1 MILLVAPEIPANS
14 NAERRQL
21 VSSSIFATVILIM
34 TEVMFFAALISAYM
48 IIRSGA
54 EEWPP
59 WGQPRL
65 PVFATALNS
74 LTLLASAFCLH
85 RSVKVFSSQASHSK
99 QLLALAIALGTVFVS
114 VQGYEW
120 VQLIS
125 FGLTITSSTY
135 GGVFY
140 LIIGAH
146 GLHVIG
152 GLLAMLACLRRLN
165 STSQQLTIDYLRA
178 AQIFWYFVV
187 GVWPILYTLVYL
199 L

>member
-21 VSSSIFATVILIM
+21 VSSSIFATVIMIM

-85 RSVKVFSSQASHSK
+85 RSVKVFSSQASQSK
-99 QLLALAIALGTVFVS
+99 QLLALSIALGTVFVS

-120 VQLIS
+120 VQLIN

-152 GLLAMLACLRRLN
+152 GLLALLACLRRLN
-165 STSQQLTIDYLRA
+165 STSQQLTIDNFRA

-187 GVWPILYTLVYL
+187 GVWPVLYTLVYL

>member
-74 LTLLASAFCLH
+74 LALLASAFCLH
-85 RSVKVFSSQASHSK
+85 QSVKVFSSQALRSK
-99 QLLALAIALGTVFVS
+99 QLLALTIALGTVFVS

-152 GLLAMLACLRRLN
+152 GLLALLACLKRLN
-165 STSQQLTIDYLRA
+165 STSQQLTIDNLRA

-187 GVWPILYTLVYL
+187 GVWPVLYTLVYL

>member
-65 PVFATALNS
+65 PVFATAINS

-85 RSVKVFSSQASHSK
+85 RSVKVFSSQASQSK
-99 QLLALAIALGTVFVS
+99 QLLALAIALGIVFVS

-152 GLLAMLACLRRLN
+152 GLLALLACLRRLN
-165 STSQQLTIDYLRA
+165 STSQQLTIDNFRA

>member
-21 VSSSIFATVILIM
+21 VSSSIFATVIMIM

-85 RSVKVFSSQASHSK
+85 RSVKVFSSQASQSK
-99 QLLALAIALGTVFVS
+99 QLLALAIALGIVFVS

-152 GLLAMLACLRRLN
+152 GLLALLACLRRFN
-165 STSQQLTIDYLRA
+165 STSQQLTIDNLRA

>member
-21 VSSSIFATVILIM
+21 VSSSIFATVIMIM

-65 PVFATALNS
+65 PVLATAINS

-85 RSVKVFSSQASHSK
+85 RSVKVFSSQAPQSK
-99 QLLALAIALGTVFVS
+99 QLLALAIALGIVFVS

-152 GLLAMLACLRRLN
+152 GLLALLACLRRLN
-165 STSQQLTIDYLRA
+165 STSQQLTIDNLRA

-187 GVWPILYTLVYL
+187 GVWPVLYTLVYL

>member
-48 IIRSGA
+48 IIRSGS

-74 LTLLASAFCLH
+74 LALLASAFCLH
-85 RSVKVFSSQASHSK
+85 QSVKVFSSQALRSK
-99 QLLALAIALGTVFVS
+99 QLLALTIALGTVFVS

-152 GLLAMLACLRRLN
+152 GLLALLACLRRFN
-165 STSQQLTIDYLRA
+165 STSQQLTTDNFRA

-187 GVWPILYTLVYL
+187 GVWPVLYTLVYL

>member
-21 VSSSIFATVILIM
+21 VSSSIFATVVLIM

-48 IIRSGA
+48 IIRSGS

-74 LTLLASAFCLH
+74 LALLASAFCLH
-85 RSVKVFSSQASHSK
+85 RSVKVFSSQAPRSK
-99 QLLALAIALGTVFVS
+99 QLLALTIALGTVFVS

-120 VQLIS
+120 VQLIN

-152 GLLAMLACLRRLN
+152 GLLALLACLKRLN
-165 STSQQLTIDYLRA
+165 STSQQLTIDNLRA

-187 GVWPILYTLVYL
+187 GVWPVLYTLVYL

>member
-48 IIRSGA
+48 IIRSGS

-74 LTLLASAFCLH
+74 LALLASAFCLH
-85 RSVKVFSSQASHSK
+85 QSVKVFSSQALRSK
-99 QLLALAIALGTVFVS
+99 QLLALTIALGTVFVS

-152 GLLAMLACLRRLN
+152 GLLALLACLKRLN
-165 STSQQLTIDYLRA
+165 STSQQLTIDNLRA

>member
-21 VSSSIFATVILIM
+21 VSSSIFATVIMIM

-85 RSVKVFSSQASHSK
+85 RSVKVFSSQASQSK
-99 QLLALAIALGTVFVS
+99 QLLALAIALGIVFVS

-152 GLLAMLACLRRLN
+152 GLLALLACLRRLN
-165 STSQQLTIDYLRA
+165 STSQQLTIDNFRA

>member
-21 VSSSIFATVILIM
+21 VSSSIFATVVLIM

-48 IIRSGA
+48 IIRSGS

-74 LTLLASAFCLH
+74 LALLASAFCLH
-85 RSVKVFSSQASHSK
+85 QSVKVFSSQALRSK
-99 QLLALAIALGTVFVS
+99 QLLALTIALGTVFVS

-152 GLLAMLACLRRLN
+152 GLLALLACLKRLN
-165 STSQQLTIDYLRA
+165 STSQQLTIDNLRA

-187 GVWPILYTLVYL
+187 GVWPVLYTLVYL

>member
-21 VSSSIFATVILIM
+21 VSSSIFATVIMIM

-65 PVFATALNS
+65 PVFATAINS

-85 RSVKVFSSQASHSK
+85 RSVKVFSSQASQSK
-99 QLLALAIALGTVFVS
+99 QLLALAIALGIVFVS

-152 GLLAMLACLRRLN
+152 GLLALLACLRRLN
-165 STSQQLTIDYLRA
+165 STSQQLTIDNLRA

>member
-21 VSSSIFATVILIM
+21 VSSSIFATVIMIM

-65 PVFATALNS
+65 PVFATAINS

-85 RSVKVFSSQASHSK
+85 RSVKVFSSQASQSK
-99 QLLALAIALGTVFVS
+99 QLLALSIALGTVFVS

-120 VQLIS
+120 VQLIN

-152 GLLAMLACLRRLN
+152 GLLALLACLRRLN
-165 STSQQLTIDYLRA
+165 STSQQLTIDNLRA

>member
-21 VSSSIFATVILIM
+21 VSSSIFATVIMIM

-85 RSVKVFSSQASHSK
+85 RSVKVFSSQASQSK
-99 QLLALAIALGTVFVS
+99 QLLALAIALGIVFVS

-152 GLLAMLACLRRLN
+152 GLLALLACLRRFN
-165 STSQQLTIDYLRA
+165 STSQQLTIDNLRA

-187 GVWPILYTLVYL
+187 GVWPVLYTLVYL

>member
-1 MILLVAPEIPANS
+1 M
-14 NAERRQL
+14 
-21 VSSSIFATVILIM
+21 IM

-152 GLLAMLACLRRLN
+152 GLLALLTCLRRLN
-165 STSQQLTIDYLRA
+165 STSQQLTIDNLRA

-187 GVWPILYTLVYL
+187 GVWPVLYTLVYL

>member
-48 IIRSGA
+48 IIRSGS

-74 LTLLASAFCLH
+74 LALLASAFCLH
-85 RSVKVFSSQASHSK
+85 RSVKLFSSQASRSK
-99 QLLALAIALGTVFVS
+99 QLLALTIALGTVFVS

-152 GLLAMLACLRRLN
+152 GLLALLACLKRLN
-165 STSQQLTIDYLRA
+165 STSQLLTIDNLRA

-187 GVWPILYTLVYL
+187 GVWPVLYTLVYL

>member
-48 IIRSGA
+48 IIRSGS

-74 LTLLASAFCLH
+74 LALLASAFCLH
-85 RSVKVFSSQASHSK
+85 RSVKVFSSQASRSK
-99 QLLALAIALGTVFVS
+99 QLLALTIALGTVFVG

-152 GLLAMLACLRRLN
+152 GLLALLACLKRLN
-165 STSQQLTIDYLRA
+165 STSQQLTIDNLRA

-187 GVWPILYTLVYL
+187 GVWPVLYTLVYL

>member
-48 IIRSGA
+48 IIRSGS

-74 LTLLASAFCLH
+74 LALLASAFCLH
-85 RSVKVFSSQASHSK
+85 QSVKVFSSQALRSK
-99 QLLALAIALGTVFVS
+99 QLLALTIALGTVFVS

-152 GLLAMLACLRRLN
+152 GLLALLACLRRLN
-165 STSQQLTIDYLRA
+165 STSQQLTIDNLRA

-187 GVWPILYTLVYL
+187 GVWPVLYTLVYL

>member
-21 VSSSIFATVILIM
+21 VSSSIFATVIMIM

-65 PVFATALNS
+65 PVFATAINS
-74 LTLLASAFCLH
+74 LTLLVSAFCLH
-85 RSVKVFSSQASHSK
+85 RSVKVFSSQASQSK
-99 QLLALAIALGTVFVS
+99 QLLALAIALGIVFVS

-152 GLLAMLACLRRLN
+152 GLLALLACLRRLN
-165 STSQQLTIDYLRA
+165 STSQQLTIDNLRA

>member
-21 VSSSIFATVILIM
+21 VSSSIFATVIMIM

-65 PVFATALNS
+65 PVFATAINS

-99 QLLALAIALGTVFVS
+99 QLLALAIALGIVFVS

-152 GLLAMLACLRRLN
+152 GLLALLACLRRLN
-165 STSQQLTIDYLRA
+165 STSQQLTIDNLRA

>member
-21 VSSSIFATVILIM
+21 VSSSIFATVIMIM

-65 PVFATALNS
+65 PVFATAINS

-152 GLLAMLACLRRLN
+152 GLLALLACLRRLN
-165 STSQQLTIDYLRA
+165 STSQQLTIDNLRA

-187 GVWPILYTLVYL
+187 GVWPVLYTLVYL

>member
-21 VSSSIFATVILIM
+21 VSSSIFATVIMIM

-65 PVFATALNS
+65 PVFATAINS

-85 RSVKVFSSQASHSK
+85 RSVKVFSSQALQSK
-99 QLLALAIALGTVFVS
+99 QLLALAIALGIVFVS

-152 GLLAMLACLRRLN
+152 GLLALLACLKRLN
-165 STSQQLTIDYLRA
+165 STSQLLTIDNLRA

>member
-48 IIRSGA
+48 IIRSGS

-74 LTLLASAFCLH
+74 LALLASAFCLH
-85 RSVKVFSSQASHSK
+85 RSVKVFSSQAPRSK
-99 QLLALAIALGTVFVS
+99 HLLALTIALGTVFVS

-152 GLLAMLACLRRLN
+152 GLLALFACLKRLN
-165 STSQQLTIDYLRA
+165 STSQQLTIDNLRA

-187 GVWPILYTLVYL
+187 GVWPVLYTLVYL

>member
-1 MILLVAPEIPANS
+1 MCIRDSLV
-14 NAERRQL
+14 
-21 VSSSIFATVILIM
+21 
-34 TEVMFFAALISAYM
+34 
-48 IIRSGA
+48 
-54 EEWPP
+54 
-59 WGQPRL
+59 
-65 PVFATALNS
+65 
-74 LTLLASAFCLH
+74 SAFCLH
-85 RSVKVFSSQASHSK
+85 RSAKVFSSQASQSK
-99 QLLALAIALGTVFVS
+99 RLLALTIVLGTVFVS

-152 GLLAMLACLRRLN
+152 GLLALLACLRRLN
-165 STSQQLTIDYLRA
+165 STSQQLTIDNLRA

>member
-21 VSSSIFATVILIM
+21 VSSSIFATVIMIM

-85 RSVKVFSSQASHSK
+85 RSVKVFSSQASQSK
-99 QLLALAIALGTVFVS
+99 QLLALAIALGIVFVS

-152 GLLAMLACLRRLN
+152 GLLALLACLRRFN
-165 STSQQLTIDYLRA
+165 STSQQLTIDSFRA

>member
-21 VSSSIFATVILIM
+21 VSSSIFATVIMIM

-65 PVFATALNS
+65 PVFATAINS

-85 RSVKVFSSQASHSK
+85 RSVKVFSSQASQSK
-99 QLLALAIALGTVFVS
+99 QLLALAIALGIVFVS

-152 GLLAMLACLRRLN
+152 GLLALLACLRRLN
-165 STSQQLTIDYLRA
+165 STSQQLTIDNFRA

>member
-21 VSSSIFATVILIM
+21 VSSSIFATVIMIM

-65 PVFATALNS
+65 PVFATAINS

-152 GLLAMLACLRRLN
+152 GLLALLACLRRLN
-165 STSQQLTIDYLRA
+165 STSQQLTIDNLRA

>member
-1 MILLVAPEIPANS
+1 M
-14 NAERRQL
+14 
-21 VSSSIFATVILIM
+21 IM

-85 RSVKVFSSQASHSK
+85 RSVKVFSSQASQSK

-152 GLLAMLACLRRLN
+152 GLLALLACLRRLN
-165 STSQQLTIDYLRA
+165 STSQQLTIDNLRA

-187 GVWPILYTLVYL
+187 GVWPILYTRVYL

>member
-48 IIRSGA
+48 IIRSGS

-74 LTLLASAFCLH
+74 LALLASAFCLH
-85 RSVKVFSSQASHSK
+85 QSVKVFSSQALRSK
-99 QLLALAIALGTVFVS
+99 QLLALTIALGTVFVS

-152 GLLAMLACLRRLN
+152 GLLALLACLKRLN
-165 STSQQLTIDYLRA
+165 STSQQLTIDNLRA

-187 GVWPILYTLVYL
+187 GVWPVLYTLVYL

>member
-48 IIRSGA
+48 IIRSGS

-74 LTLLASAFCLH
+74 LALLASAFCLH
-85 RSVKVFSSQASHSK
+85 RSVKVFSSQASRSK
-99 QLLALAIALGTVFVS
+99 QLLALTIALGTVFVS

-152 GLLAMLACLRRLN
+152 GLLALLACLRRFN
-165 STSQQLTIDYLRA
+165 STSQQLTIDNFRA
-178 AQIFWYFVV
+178 AQFFWYFVV

>member
-21 VSSSIFATVILIM
+21 VSSSIFATVIMIM

-65 PVFATALNS
+65 PVLATAINS

-85 RSVKVFSSQASHSK
+85 RSVKVFSSQASQSK
-99 QLLALAIALGTVFVS
+99 QLLALAIALGIVFVS

-152 GLLAMLACLRRLN
+152 GLLALLACLRRFN
-165 STSQQLTIDYLRA
+165 STSKQLTIDNFRA

-187 GVWPILYTLVYL
+187 GVWPVLYTLVYL

>member
-1 MILLVAPEIPANS
+1 M
-14 NAERRQL
+14 
-21 VSSSIFATVILIM
+21 
-34 TEVMFFAALISAYM
+34 
-48 IIRSGA
+48 
-54 EEWPP
+54 
-59 WGQPRL
+59 
-65 PVFATALNS
+65 
-74 LTLLASAFCLH
+74 
-85 RSVKVFSSQASHSK
+85 FSSQASHSK
-99 QLLALAIALGTVFVS
+99 QLLALASALGIVFVS

-152 GLLAMLACLRRLN
+152 GLLALLACLRRLY
-165 STSQQLTIDYLRA
+165 STSQQLTIDNLRA

>member
-85 RSVKVFSSQASHSK
+85 RSVKVFSLQISQSK
-99 QLLALAIALGTVFVS
+99 QLLALAIVLGVVFVS

-120 VQLIS
+120 VRLIS

-152 GLLAMLACLRRLN
+152 GLLALLACLRRLN
-165 STSQQLTIDYLRA
+165 STSQQLTIDNLRA

-187 GVWPILYTLVYL
+187 GVWPVLYTLVYL

>member
-21 VSSSIFATVILIM
+21 VSSSIFATVIMIM

-65 PVFATALNS
+65 PVFATAINS

-85 RSVKVFSSQASHSK
+85 RSVKVFSSQASQSK
-99 QLLALAIALGTVFVS
+99 QLLALAIALGIVFVS

-152 GLLAMLACLRRLN
+152 GLLALLACLRRFN
-165 STSQQLTIDYLRA
+165 STSKQLTIDNFRA

>member
-21 VSSSIFATVILIM
+21 VSSSIFATVIMIM

-65 PVFATALNS
+65 PVFATAINS

-85 RSVKVFSSQASHSK
+85 RSVKVFSSQASQSK
-99 QLLALAIALGTVFVS
+99 QLLALAIALGIVFVS

-125 FGLTITSSTY
+125 FGLTITSRTY

-152 GLLAMLACLRRLN
+152 GLLALLACLRRFN
-165 STSQQLTIDYLRA
+165 STSQQLTIDNLRA

-187 GVWPILYTLVYL
+187 GVWPVLYTLVYL

>member
-21 VSSSIFATVILIM
+21 VSSSIFATVVLIM

-48 IIRSGA
+48 IIRSGS

-74 LTLLASAFCLH
+74 LALLASAFCLH
-85 RSVKVFSSQASHSK
+85 RSVKVFSSQAPRSK
-99 QLLALAIALGTVFVS
+99 QLLALTIALGTVFVG

-146 GLHVIG
+146 GLHVIV
-152 GLLAMLACLRRLN
+152 GLLALLACLKRLN
-165 STSQQLTIDYLRA
+165 STSQQLTIDNLRA

-187 GVWPILYTLVYL
+187 GVWPVLYTLVYL

>member
-48 IIRSGA
+48 IIRSGS

-74 LTLLASAFCLH
+74 LALLASAFCLH
-85 RSVKVFSSQASHSK
+85 QSVKVFSSQALRSK
-99 QLLALAIALGTVFVS
+99 QLLALTIALGTVFVS

-152 GLLAMLACLRRLN
+152 GLLALLACLRRLN
-165 STSQQLTIDYLRA
+165 STSQQLTIDNLRA

>member
-48 IIRSGA
+48 IIRSGS

-74 LTLLASAFCLH
+74 LALLASAFCLH
-85 RSVKVFSSQASHSK
+85 RSVKVFSSQAPRSK
-99 QLLALAIALGTVFVS
+99 QLLALTIALGTVFVS

-152 GLLAMLACLRRLN
+152 GLLALLACLRRLN
-165 STSQQLTIDYLRA
+165 STSQQLTIDNLRA

-187 GVWPILYTLVYL
+187 GVWPVLYTLVYL

>member
-21 VSSSIFATVILIM
+21 VSCSIFATVIMIM
-34 TEVMFFAALISAYM
+34 TDVMFFAALISAYM

-99 QLLALAIALGTVFVS
+99 QLLALAIALGIVFVS

-152 GLLAMLACLRRLN
+152 GLLALLACLRRFN
-165 STSQQLTIDYLRA
+165 STSQQLPIDNFRA

>member
-48 IIRSGA
+48 IIRSGS

-74 LTLLASAFCLH
+74 LALLASAFCLH
-85 RSVKVFSSQASHSK
+85 QSVKVFSSQALRSK
-99 QLLALAIALGTVFVS
+99 QLLALTIALGTVFVS

-152 GLLAMLACLRRLN
+152 GLLALLACLKRLN
-165 STSQQLTIDYLRA
+165 STSQQLTIDNLRA

-187 GVWPILYTLVYL
+187 GVLSLIHI
-199 L
+199 

>member
-21 VSSSIFATVILIM
+21 VPSSIFATVIMIM

-65 PVFATALNS
+65 PVFATAINS

-85 RSVKVFSSQASHSK
+85 RSVKVFSSQAPQSK
-99 QLLALAIALGTVFVS
+99 QLLALAIALGIVFVS

-152 GLLAMLACLRRLN
+152 GLLALLACL
-165 STSQQLTIDYLRA
+165 
-178 AQIFWYFVV
+178 
-187 GVWPILYTLVYL
+187 
-199 L
+199 